1 MKLAAF
7 IPAYASAAGIQAK
20 NLTFT
25 ASALFENQIRKL
37 GNTTIDTEK
46 LLNDEATNVQSNF
59 EKKYAW
65 NIEMGRKN
73 CPPTTDFNSETDQPL
88 TYSGFYLEDEGV
100 GSNTIDYAKVF

>member
-7 IPAYASAAGIQAK
+7 IPAYASAAGIQVT
-20 NLTFT
+20 NSTLT
-25 ASALFENQIRKL
+25 ARL
-37 GNTTIDTEK
+37 NTTIDTEK
-46 LLNDEATNVQSNF
+46 LLNDEATNVRSNF